1 MSKPIY
7 LGMSVLEIRKTVMY
21 RIWYDH
27 IKPRHQDK
35 TNLCYIDTDRFIETL
50 EMMLRKDF
58 IHHTKKLKD
67 HY

>member
-27 IKPRHQDK
+27 IKHQDK
-35 TNLCYIDTDRFIETL
+35 TDLCYIDTDRFIETL

-58 IHHTKKLKD
+58 THNTKKLKD